1 MSRLKLAP
9 QVTLTRLPYGGAVLV
24 NGVNLAIAECDEPQ
38 AVAIEDLLAGGVP
51 EGQLAQVLIVAGWV
65 VCSDVG

>member
-1 MSRLKLAP
+1 MSRCELAP

-38 AVAIEDLLAGGVP
+38 TAAIDDLLAGGAP
-51 EGQLAQVLIVAGWV
+51 EGQVAQDLIAAGWV
-65 VCSDVG
+65 EVRDAG

>member
-1 MSRLKLAP
+1 MSTVKLAP

-38 AVAIEDLLAGGVP
+38 TAAINELLAGGVP
-51 EGQLAQVLIVAGWV
+51 EGQLAQVLIADGWV
-65 VCSDVG
+65 VLSDAG

>member
-1 MSRLKLAP
+1 MSTVKLAP

-38 AVAIEDLLAGGVP
+38 AAAIDELLAGGVP
-51 EGQLAQVLIVAGWV
+51 KGELAQELIAAGWV
-65 VCSDVG
+65 VLSSGS